1 MILLLAN
8 GEVVDEIPLTKDNW
22 SGSFENVPVYQNGEK
37 ITYTVR
43 EKDVPTG
50 YSVIYGENQDGTFTV
65 TNVHTPEQTS
75 VTAEKVWNDMNN
87 KDNLRSDYIAVN
99 LLANGEVIRTIYL
112 SNDNNWK
119 EQISGLD
126 KYFNGELIN
135 YTLSEISKI
144 AGYETTYSSDTFTI
158 VNNHEIISVTKTVD
172 KKQVRPGEILTYTIT
187 VSNDGDVD
195 ADNIV
200 VVDKL
205 NENLE
210 FISSAEGVYDPSTH
224 TVTYDINS
232 ILAGDKKTFILTV
245 KVSEN
250 VTEDISIGNIA
261 LVLGDDGEEV
271 PSNEV
276 ITKVEVPPTDEAFE
290 NPETSDDISIIL
302 LTGILNTMML
312 GYLII
317 RKRFRNA

>member
-1 MILLLAN
+1 MI
-8 GEVVDEIPLTKDNW
+8 
-22 SGSFENVPVYQNGEK
+22 
-37 ITYTVR
+37 
-43 EKDVPTG
+43 
-50 YSVIYGENQDGTFTV
+50 
-65 TNVHTPEQTS
+65 
-75 VTAEKVWNDMNN
+75 
-87 KDNLRSDYIAVN
+87 
-99 LLANGEVIRTIYL
+99 
-112 SNDNNWK
+112 
-119 EQISGLD
+119 
-126 KYFNGELIN
+126 
-135 YTLSEISKI
+135 
-144 AGYETTYSSDTFTI
+144 TI